1 MNCKYCGGTL
11 SLEDHFCPHCGKPN
25 EHAKQHAKDMETY
38 KSRFDTTQGEV
49 YKVTRNYSE
58 ITAHAVI
65 ITVLVVLILVVLFVT
80 RSAYAIKRNIHDL
93 QSKRYEKEYT
103 ETMDQYLEEE
113 DYLGFHAFCEARDIR
128 VYTEGY
134 ESYAVIMRAADHYAY
149 IYDNLFEMMEAEA
162 ESLKDSRMESLAA
175 YCDNFA
181 KARENMDSYPVDEA
195 YTEQVL
201 QRMEE
206 DVEALLRAYL
216 GLTKEE
222 AEGFSKLSK
231 AQRMVLLEQKYE
243 EMGYGT
249 KITE

>member
-1 MNCKYCGGTL
+1 MNCKYCGGNL
-11 SLEDHFCPHCGKPN
+11 SLEDRFCPHCGKPN
-25 EHAKQHAKDMETY
+25 EHAQQHVKDMEAY
-38 KSRFDTTQGEV
+38 KDRFDTTQGDV
-49 YKVTRNYSE
+49 YKVTKNYSE

-65 ITVLVVLILVVLFVT
+65 ITVLVVLCLVALFMT
-80 RSAYAIKRNIHDL
+80 RSAYSIKRNVHDL
-93 QSKRYEKEYT
+93 QAKRYHKEYT
-103 ETMDQYLEEE
+103 AKMDQYLDEE

-149 IYDNLFEMMEAEA
+149 IYENLFGMLEAEA
-162 ESLKDSRMESLAA
+162 ETLKDGRIESLTT
-175 YCDNFA
+175 YCDNYA
-181 KARENMDSYPVDEA
+181 KARENMDSYPIDEA

-201 QRMEE
+201 LRMEE
-206 DVEALLRAYL
+206 DVEAFLQAYL

-243 EMGYGT
+243 EMGYGA
-249 KITE
+249 KIKE

>member
-1 MNCKYCGGTL
+1 
-11 SLEDHFCPHCGKPN
+11 
-25 EHAKQHAKDMETY
+25 
-38 KSRFDTTQGEV
+38 
-49 YKVTRNYSE
+49 
-58 ITAHAVI
+58 
-65 ITVLVVLILVVLFVT
+65 
-80 RSAYAIKRNIHDL
+80 
-93 QSKRYEKEYT
+93 
-103 ETMDQYLEEE
+103 
-113 DYLGFHAFCEARDIR
+113 
-128 VYTEGY
+128 
-134 ESYAVIMRAADHYAY
+134 MRAADHYAY

-162 ESLKDSRMESLAA
+162 DSLKDSRIESLAA

-181 KARENMDSYPVDEA
+181 KARENMDSYPADEA
-195 YTEQVL
+195 YTEQML

>member
-1 MNCKYCGGTL
+1 MNCKYCGGNL
-11 SLEDHFCPHCGKPN
+11 SLEDRFCPHCGKPN
-25 EHAKQHAKDMETY
+25 EHAQQYVKDMEEY
-38 KSRFDTTQGEV
+38 KSRFDTTQGDV

-65 ITVLVVLILVVLFVT
+65 ITVLVVLCLVVLFVT
-80 RSAYAIKRNIHDL
+80 RNTYSIRRNVHDL
-93 QSKRYEKEYT
+93 QAKKHHKEYT
-103 ETMDQYLEEE
+103 AKMDQYLEDE

-149 IYDNLFEMMEAEA
+149 IYDNLFQMIEAEA
-162 ESLKDSRMESLAA
+162 
-175 YCDNFA
+175 
-181 KARENMDSYPVDEA
+181 
-195 YTEQVL
+195 
-201 QRMEE
+201 
-206 DVEALLRAYL
+206 DVEALLQAYL

-243 EMGYGT
+243 EMGYGA